1 MEKAVDM
8 SSLAELFQRNS
19 INDFE
24 ELGHQTGVF
33 LSFNANNGWSLCK
46 LNRFEQLMRSCFG
59 FYEETH
65 FQTIIK
71 GLIYEKKVSLIPN
84 CVSLAQRINEILYRK
99 EIESG
104 RSIEMDES
112 LEKGPF
118 LFRSTIKPHNF
129 CSNFFP
135 SFIIYN
141 DRFYSSVEVAYQALK
156 FEGTAIANTII
167 FGTAKESKLLANR
180 HKDEVPYDWN
190 NKKLDIMKVLVH
202 SKFSLNIDLQK
213 RLMATQSRLLVE
225 HTDDSF
231 WGDGNQNGNEVGM
244 GENHLGKILE
254 AIRCELLV
262 DKQ

>member
-1 MEKAVDM
+1 MT
-8 SSLAELFQRNS
+8 SLTELFQKHS
-19 INDFE
+19 IRDYKD
-24 ELGHQTGVF
+24 LGHQTGVY
-33 LSFNANNGWSLCK
+33 LSFNANNGWSLCR
-46 LNRFEQLMRSCFG
+46 LNQFEQLLRRCFG

-84 CVSLAQRINEILYRK
+84 FDSLTQRINKILYRK

-104 RSIEMDES
+104 RSTEVDES
-112 LEKGPF
+112 LEQGPF

-156 FEGTAIANTII
+156 FEGTPLLANTII
-167 FGTAKESKLLANR
+167 SGTAKEAKLLANI
-180 HKDEVPYDWN
+180 HKDDVPYDWN
-190 NKKLDIMKVLVH
+190 NKKLDIMKVLVR

-213 RLMATQSRLLVE
+213 RLIATQLRPIVE

-231 WGDGNQNGNEVGM
+231 WGDGNQNGNEIGM
-244 GENHLGKILE
+244 GQNNLGKILE
-254 AIRCELLV
+254 AIRSELV
-262 DKQ
+262 QGKQ